1 MPTGGAVGYVLSH
14 FYRSSLPH
22 KEANGKISRAEGVQ
36 LTIRRN
42 LVVPLDE
49 FASVETETQAAA
61 LGVAIPA
68 RRTVAESAA
77 FLAQPEH
84 ASLFYGSLKYAKPV
98 QAPTNYAEVER
109 ILMRHLSQI
118 MADEVKP
125 QDGLKACAIAVT
137 SFLLITLLTLLQLA
151 GSRRWVH
158 YT

>member
-1 MPTGGAVGYVLSH
+1 MQ
-14 FYRSSLPH
+14 FF
-22 KEANGKISRAEGVQ
+22 KANGFSDFD
-36 LTIRRN
+36 
-42 LVVPLDE
+42 VVPWPRKRIQSTSFGAAGWGISPRTKQKALAWEMIKDL
-49 FASVETETQAAA
+49 ASVETETQAAT

-125 QDGLKACAIAVT
+125 QDGLKAADEE
-137 SFLLITLLTLLQLA
+137 LTAAMKQEA
-151 GSRRWVH
+151 ENQ
-158 YT
+158 